1 MKAIK
6 MLFVIKFLNPSRR
19 NKLAC
24 GEGDSIKKKGFLV
37 VKGKQIAHE
46 SLK

>member
-6 MLFVIKFLNPSRR
+6 MLFVIKFLNPSHR

-24 GEGDSIKKKGFLV
+24 RVGDNKRVLKGQ
-37 VKGKQIAHE
+37 KAHE